1 MTQIRFVEFRPGVHA
16 VEVTH
21 LALILGYTQGGSIR
35 KQIEGAWQRDF
46 VEGTD
51 YVYVTGLE
59 LLGVEEKYTGY
70 PLLRSRATRGRMLIL
85 ESGFEKILSRTSKS
99 EVDGVAK
106 AATKVFGKLP
116 ASDREPREQPSPSKG
131 SFAERRYTYEALQTL
146 LSQMKELED
155 PGLRAL
161 AIASAETLLGQPLD
175 LSGRSGIFHTA
186 SPRVTLEMLLE
197 DGMTE
202 CPGPYFEE
210 EGFYTCAEIGEKA
223 GHYTASQASLAARI
237 VGIQLGYT
245 YDEVR
250 CTNLPFNQVRERL
263 EFGTGKLRPSTR
275 FNRAFSNAVIAELRR
290 NLQCIPSPA
299 APMLIMPPS
308 AERTTKTEDAGED
321 LQADLEPGASCDDKV
336 SGLDS

>member
-1 MTQIRFVEFRPGVHA
+1 MQIRFVEFRPGVHA
-16 VEVTH
+16 IEVTH

-35 KQIEGAWQRDF
+35 KQIEGAWQKDF
-46 VEGTD
+46 VEGVD

-85 ESGFEKILSRTSKS
+85 ESGFDKILSRTSKS
-99 EVDGVAK
+99 EVDAVAK
-106 AATKVFGKLP
+106 AAAKVFGKLP
-116 ASDREPREQPSPSKG
+116 VVDREPQEEPSPSKG

-146 LSQMKELED
+146 LSQLRELED
-155 PGLRAL
+155 PSLRAL
-161 AIASAETLLGQPLD
+161 AIASAESLLGRSLD
-175 LSGRSGIFHTA
+175 LSGRSGVLHTA
-186 SPRVTLEMLLE
+186 SSRVTLETLLE

-245 YDEVR
+245 YEEVR
-250 CTNLPFNQVRERL
+250 CTPLPFNQVRERL

-299 APMLIMPPS
+299 GPMRIVPPS
-308 AERTTKTEDAGED
+308 AESKTSGEELDAG
-321 LQADLEPGASCDDKV
+321 LECGANCDDEV